1 MGDRKEKLEK
11 KLAKAKEG
19 LAKVGV
25 DYKKLLKAQKD
36 YEYLKAR
43 VEKITKLLSE
53 L

>member
-1 MGDRKEKLEK
+1 MGKKEKFEK

-19 LAKVGV
+19 LAKAEEEH
-25 DYKKLLKAQKD
+25 KKLLKVRKD
-36 YEYLKAR
+36 RDYFKAR